1 MKSPRNINFFDNSIN
16 DFNSKFE
23 PIEESS
29 FDKQKGSY
37 IESIPDYVEEVK
49 NSTVNFS
56 VTSTKIITKKP
67 KLAVK
72 VKNVKGNQ

>member
-1 MKSPRNINFFDNSIN
+1 MKFILKN
-16 DFNSKFE
+16 KFSQLIL
-23 PIEESS
+23 PGKSCDIS
-29 FDKQKGSY
+29 FRIIYKQKGSY
-37 IESIPDYVEEVK
+37 IESIPEYVEEVK

-72 VKNVKGNQ
+72 VKNVEGNQ